1 MGQSVSDSSNIEADV
16 ETIFGVITDLEA
28 YPEWVEGMLE
38 TEVLS
43 SDDRGRPRR
52 ARFRIDARIAEIAYT
67 LEYSYDEPNLSWTLV
82 EGEMVNQLDG
92 AYGLTDL
99 GDGRT
104 EVRYSLDAD
113 VDMPVP
119 GFLKKRAA
127 KTILDQGLRGLKQ
140 RAENGG

>member
-1 MGQSVSDSSNIEADV
+1 MGQSVSDTSTIDAGV
-16 ETIFGVITDLEA
+16 ETVFEIIVDLEA
-28 YPEWVEGMLE
+28 YPDWVEGMLE
-38 TEVLS
+38 TEVLEQ
-43 SDDRGRPRR
+43 DEHGRPTR
-52 ARFRIDARIAEIAYT
+52 ASFRIDARIAEISYT

-92 AYGLTDL
+92 AYELTDL

-104 EVRYSLDAD
+104 EVVYSLEAD

-127 KTILDQGLRGLKQ
+127 KHILDQGLSGLKQ
-140 RAENGG
+140 RAEGS

>member
-1 MGQSVSDSSNIEADV
+1 MGQSVSDTSTIDASV
-16 ETIFGVITDLEA
+16 ETIFEIIIDLER

-38 TEVLS
+38 TEVLTQ
-43 SDDRGRPRR
+43 DDDSRPLR
-52 ARFRIDARIAEIAYT
+52 ARFRVDARIAEIAYT

-92 AYGLTDL
+92 AYELTELD
-99 GDGRT
+99 DGRT
-104 EVRYSLDAD
+104 KVRYSLEVD

-127 KTILDQGLRGLKQ
+127 KTILDQGLSGLKK
-140 RAENGG
+140 RAEGS

>member
-1 MGQSVSDSSNIEADV
+1 MGQSVSDSSRIEADLD
-16 ETIFGVITDLEA
+16 TIFAVITDLEA

-38 TEVLS
+38 TEILS
-43 SDDRGRPRR
+43 SNEDGRPHR
-52 ARFRIDARIAEIAYT
+52 ARFRIDARIAEISYT
-67 LEYSYDEPNLSWTLV
+67 LEYSYDDPNISWTLV

-92 AYGLTDL
+92 AYDLTDV

-104 EVRYSLDAD
+104 DVRYSLEAD

>member
-1 MGQSVSDSSNIEADV
+1 MGQSVSDTSTIDADV
-16 ETIFGVITDLEA
+16 DAVFAVIIDLER

-43 SDDRGRPRR
+43 TDEQGRPHH
-52 ARFRIDARIAEIAYT
+52 ARFRIDARIAEVTYT
-67 LEYSYDEPNLSWTLV
+67 LEYTYDEPNLSWNLV
-82 EGEMVNQLDG
+82 EGEMVSQLDG
-92 AYGLTDL
+92 AYELTDL
-99 GDGRT
+99 DDGRT
-104 EVRYSLDAD
+104 QVRYSLDAD

-140 RAENGG
+140 RAEDGG

>member
-1 MGQSVSDSSNIEADV
+1 MGQSVSDTSTIDADV
-16 ETIFGVITDLEA
+16 DAIFAVIIDLER

-43 SDDRGRPRR
+43 TDEQGRPHQ
-52 ARFRIDARIAEIAYT
+52 ARFRIDARIAEVTYT
-67 LEYSYDEPNLSWTLV
+67 LEYRYDEPNVRWNLV

-92 AYGLTDL
+92 AYELTPV
-99 GDGRT
+99 DGGSTR
-104 EVRYSLDAD
+104 VRYSLDAD

-140 RAENGG
+140 RAEDGG